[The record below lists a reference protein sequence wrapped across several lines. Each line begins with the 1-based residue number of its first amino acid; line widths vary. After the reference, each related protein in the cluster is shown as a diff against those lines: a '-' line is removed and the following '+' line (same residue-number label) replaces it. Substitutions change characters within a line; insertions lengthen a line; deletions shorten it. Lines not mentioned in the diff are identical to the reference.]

1 MFPLPF
7 TYRLIICPFMISCSA
22 GGSGAIAAFVT
33 SPLDL
38 AKLRM
43 QIGTSNLGMIGSLR
57 SIYYREGISGLF
69 KGAGA
74 RVSHSFFFTF

>member
-1 MFPLPF
+1 
-7 TYRLIICPFMISCSA
+7 MISCSA
-22 GGSGAIAAFVT
+22 GGSGAIAAFIT

-74 RVSHSFFFTF
+74 RVSHSFCLSNLNLSIYIVYNRYECF